1 MGRRA
6 GTHVVISVH
15 PDPDALALAAAE
27 RFVAAAGDA
36 VSARN
41 RFTVVLAGGSTP
53 RALYERLA
61 TPGYRERTPWEK
73 TIVLFGDERWVGPD
87 DARSNYRMAKESL
100 LEHVSV
106 RSDNLHRMVGES
118 SDPAQAARAYEATL
132 RGLFAGAA
140 RPRFDLVLLGM
151 GPDGH
156 TASLF
161 PGTAALGEASRW
173 VVANHVPQLETWR
186 ITMTYPALVA
196 ARHVLFL
203 IAGGAK
209 AQVVAEAFGGVP
221 HDSPYPVEKIVPT
234 NGVLEVL
241 LDADAASALP
251 E

>member
-1 MGRRA
+1 
-6 GTHVVISVH
+6 VISVH
-15 PDPDALALAAAE
+15 PSADAVAKAAAE
-27 RFVAAAGDA
+27 RFVTLAGDA
-36 VSARN
+36 VSSRG

-53 RALYERLA
+53 RALYKLLA
-61 TPGYRERTPWEK
+61 APEYRKRTPWEE

-100 LEHVSV
+100 LEHVPIP
-106 RSDNLHRMVGES
+106 SDNVHRMIGES
-118 SDPAQAARAYEATL
+118 RDPAEPARAYEATL

-151 GPDGH
+151 GADGH

-161 PGTAALGEASRW
+161 PDTAALGESSRW
-173 VVANHVPQLETWR
+173 VVANHVPQLEAWR

-196 ARHVLFL
+196 ARHIVFL
-203 IAGGAK
+203 IAGEAK

-221 HDSPYPVEKIVPT
+221 HDTPYPVERVVPR

-241 LDADAASALP
+241 LDGAAASALP
-251 E
+251 Q